1 MKWFRDATFRQKLT
15 VVTMLTSVAVLL
27 LAGTAFVAF
36 DWARSRT
43 AMVQD
48 FSALAKMVEDNTEA
62 ALLFNDAKTA
72 GEVLS
77 SLRARPHVVG
87 AWLIAR
93 GGRTFARYG
102 RAGVPDAGPPAADFE
117 GARFTGDYLDVRRR
131 MVSDGEVLG
140 YLHIRSDL
148 GEIDERLRLFTAAG
162 GVIMLLSLGIA
173 YLVSERLQRV
183 VSGPVLSL
191 AEAARRVTD
200 DKDYTVRVQAESRDE
215 MGTLTVAFNDMLTQ
229 IEVRDADLQAARD
242 GLEKRVAERTRE
254 LNAAKVAAEEAAR
267 IKSEFLAN
275 MSHEI
280 RTPMNGVIGMT
291 ELLLDTDLQAE
302 QREFA
307 ETVQSSAESLLT
319 VINDILDFSKIE
331 AGKMEIEPIPFRLRD
346 SIRDGLRP
354 LAVRA
359 RQKGIELIS
368 DLPDTV
374 PDSIIGD
381 PGRLRQVLNNLV
393 GNAIKFTH
401 HGEIVVRAAQGAAD
415 GDGTV
420 LQFSISD
427 TGIGIPKEKYGVI
440 FDAFSQADGSTTRR
454 FGGTGLGLAISRQ
467 IVELMGGRI
476 WVESEVGKG
485 STFHFTTRVGLSAE
499 SAAIAG
505 PDHDLQGRKVLVVDD
520 NRTNRR
526 ILVAMLQGWGLQ
538 TEVVSDGGAALDAL
552 RRGASGGR
560 PASIA
565 LLDYQMPGMDGFML
579 AEAIRRDPGLR
590 DTELILLTSSG
601 QRGDSARCREL
612 GFAGYLLKPVAAVDL
627 LDALRAVIARR
638 GRAAQSMPLVT
649 RHSLRERRR
658 SGRIL
663 LAEDNPI
670 NRMVAERLLEKRGH
684 TVVAVE
690 NGREALAAVIKEPF
704 DILLM
709 DVQMPEMDGYEATSA
724 IRAYEQTRGRRTPII
739 ALTAHAMK
747 GDRERCLAA
756 GMDAY
761 VSKPIAAEE
770 LLERI
775 DDLLS
780 SDPAASRGP
789 GTSRSGPAPSG
800 PAAGGPPVLDRAEAL
815 GHVGGDPALLAEVV
829 AIFRNEGPRILES
842 IERALAAGT
851 CPPVAA
857 SAHRLKGSL
866 ATLGAGASVAAAERL
881 EESAAAGDLRLARDA
896 WKGLRLELDRLTP
909 ELAGE
914 PAAPPHAARK
924 RKRA

>member
-1 MKWFRDATFRQKLT
+1 MKWFRNATFRQKLT
-15 VVTMLTSVAVLL
+15 VVTMLTSIAVLL
-27 LAGTAFVAF
+27 LAGSAFVAF
-36 DWARSRT
+36 DWVRSRSSIT
-43 AMVQD
+43 ED
-48 FSALAKMVEDNTEA
+48 LSALAQMVQDNTEA

-93 GGRTFARYG
+93 DGSLFARYG
-102 RAGVPDAGPPAADFE
+102 RAGATDAGPLDADFE
-117 GARFTGDYLDVRRR
+117 GARFSGDYLDVRRR

-148 GEIDERLRLFTAAG
+148 GEMDERLRLFTGAV

-173 YLVSERLQRV
+173 FLVAERLQRV
-183 VSGPVLSL
+183 VSGPVLRL
-191 AEAARRVTD
+191 AKAARHVTV
-200 DKDYTVRVQAESRDE
+200 DKDYTVRVPAESRDE
-215 MGTLTVAFNDMLTQ
+215 MGTLTVAFNEMLTQ

-242 GLEKRVAERTRE
+242 GLERRVSERTRE
-254 LNAAKVAAEEAAR
+254 LNAAKIAAEEAVR

-291 ELLLDTDLQAE
+291 ELLLGTDLQPE

-307 ETVQSSAESLLT
+307 ETVHSSAESLLT

-346 SIRDGLRP
+346 SIKDCLRP

-359 RQKGIELIS
+359 RQKGIELLS
-368 DLPDTV
+368 DLPDSV
-374 PDSIIGD
+374 PDAVVGD
-381 PGRLRQVLNNLV
+381 PGRLRQVLTNLV
-393 GNAIKFTH
+393 GNAIKFTTR
-401 HGEIVVRAAQGAAD
+401 GEIVVSAARDESGDD
-415 GDGTV
+415 GSV
-420 LQFSISD
+420 LHFSVSD
-427 TGIGIPKEKYGVI
+427 TGIGIPKDKHGLI
-440 FDAFSQADGSTTRR
+440 FDAFSQADGSTTRK

-467 IVELMGGRI
+467 IVELMGGRL
-476 WVESEVGKG
+476 WVESEAGKG
-485 STFHFTTRVGLSAE
+485 STFHFTTRVGLSVE
-499 SAAIAG
+499 SAGVSG
-505 PDHDLQGRKVLVVDD
+505 PDPDLQGLSVLVVDD

-538 TEVVSDGGAALDAL
+538 AEAVSDGGAALDAL
-552 RRGASGGR
+552 RRAASRGR
-560 PASIA
+560 PSTVA
-565 LLDYQMPGMDGFML
+565 LLDCQMPGMDGFML
-579 AEAIRRDPGLR
+579 AEAIRKDPGLR
-590 DTELILLTSSG
+590 DTEMILLTSSG
-601 QRGDSARCREL
+601 QRGDSARCREV

-627 LDALRAVIARR
+627 LDALRAVISRR
-638 GRAAQSMPLVT
+638 SGPAQTKPLVT

-658 SGRIL
+658 CAHIL

-670 NRMVAERLLEKRGH
+670 NRMVAEKFLEKRGH
-684 TVVAVE
+684 TVVSVG
-690 NGREALAAVIKEPF
+690 NGREALAAVIKESF

-709 DVQMPEMDGYEATSA
+709 DVQMPEMDGYEATAA
-724 IRAYEQTRGRRTPII
+724 IRAYEQTRRRRTPII

-756 GMDAY
+756 GMDGY

-775 DDLLS
+775 DNLL
-780 SDPAASRGP
+780 AA
-789 GTSRSGPAPSG
+789 GPAETGTPPG
-800 PAAGGPPVLDRAEAL
+800 PAAPVPPAAGVPVLDRAEAL
-815 GHVGGDPALLAEVV
+815 GRAGGDQALLAEIL
-829 AIFRNEGPRILES
+829 AIFRNDTPFIS
-842 IERALAAGT
+842 KAIERALAEGS

-866 ATLGAGASVAAAERL
+866 GTLGAGASFAAAERL
-881 EESAAAGDLRLARDA
+881 EEAAATGNLRLAREA
-896 WKGLRLELDRLTP
+896 WKVLRSELDRLMP
-909 ELAGE
+909 ELAE
-914 PAAPPHAARK
+914 QPEAPSRPMKR